1 MAIKGFK
8 AAKADGFKAKPAD
21 TGAVS
26 LEEAQKNIPSSM
38 RGTPAG
44 TGGSKGGTS
53 SAGAGDVKE
62 ESSPSIVTVPAGSGS
77 FKGGHSSSGVTVPTE
92 TGVSKGEKPSG
103 NVTVPTESAT
113 GAETA
118 APTEKKQDDRLTK
131 VENDKSAAMTEVKKT
146 YDEMIGQSDQFYQ
159 DQINANSKWEEEQ
172 KKLQQEQTDFT
183 IGKIQQEKEQAEED
197 YKKEQSG
204 AYVDWQKQSK
214 NHGVNAEQMAASGMT
229 GSGYSESSRVAM
241 YTAYQNRVAV
251 ARESLQKAIVSYNN
265 AMTEAR
271 LQNSSALAKIAADAL
286 QQRLALAMEGFQYKN
301 SLLQSK
307 MKDMQ
312 TVESSFDQRWQS
324 VLDQIYREEAFE
336 EEKRQFDE
344 SMAEEIRQ
352 YNEKMAEEK
361 RQFDEEM
368 KLAQKEN
375 SGVSIMGGA
384 AGGNTIGNSSGASGE
399 ESTSS
404 GSGEPVKPKPSAI
417 YTVTQQ
423 LINKLPKNKIPS
435 TATPSK
441 AKSAKTSEK
450 TVDMSSVTALGYG
463 PISAERLAEL
473 VDSGEVVLVEESG
486 KLVAKRKSMTGP
498 AGNALLNPGKRA
510 SSYLG
515 GI

>member
-8 AAKADGFKAKPAD
+8 AAKADGFKTKPAD
-21 TGAVS
+21 KGAVS
-26 LEEAQKNIPSSM
+26 LEEAKKNIPSSM
-38 RGTPAG
+38 WGTHAG
-44 TGGSKGGTS
+44 TGAYKGGAS
-53 SAGAGDVKE
+53 SAGAGDVKG

-77 FKGGHSSSGVTVPTE
+77 FKG
-92 TGVSKGEKPSG
+92 EKPSG

-113 GAETA
+113 VAETA

-131 VENDKSAAMTEVKKT
+131 VENDKSAAVAEVKKT

-312 TVESSFDQRWQS
+312 TIESSFNQRWQS

-336 EEKRQFDE
+336 EEKRQYE
-344 SMAEEIRQ
+344 ATMAE
-352 YNEKMAEEK
+352 KK

-384 AGGNTIGNSSGASGE
+384 ASGNTIGNSSGASGE

-423 LINKLPKNKIPS
+423 LINKLPKSKIPS

-441 AKSAKTSEK
+441 AKSAKTSGK